1 MTQKTEQIQA
11 AYNADRKAFGDKLNE
26 MERTL
31 KNRADRIDELEH
43 QISLSSHADSE
54 QKNELNFWNGKV
66 ANMRR
71 DLDY

>member
-1 MTQKTEQIQA
+1 
-11 AYNADRKAFGDKLNE
+11 
-26 MERTL
+26 MEGTL
-31 KNRADRIDELEH
+31 KNRGDRIDELEH
-43 QISLSSHADSE
+43 QISLSSQADSE